1 MLKWLSFQFLLY
13 YPTYFIGEGRKKEII
28 YSYIVSIT
36 GLKDS
41 DLFLQRY
48 VRAGVAT
55 MSEESVV
62 ALRKQKL
69 FYILF
74 STIIILFPF
83 IYYYP
88 TALLFYYPLKLK
100 IVRFFSTC

>member
-1 MLKWLSFQFLLY
+1 MKSIEDSVFS
-13 YPTYFIGEGRKKEII
+13 TDIEEEIMDA
-28 YSYIVSIT
+28 YLVSIT

-62 ALRKQKL
+62 ALRK
-69 FYILF
+69 
-74 STIIILFPF
+74 
-83 IYYYP
+83 
-88 TALLFYYPLKLK
+88 
-100 IVRFFSTC
+100 

>member
-1 MLKWLSFQFLLY
+1 MPGHTAKLSARE
-13 YPTYFIGEGRKKEII
+13 TEKSVGVTDIEEEIMNA
-28 YSYIVSIT
+28 YLVSIT

-62 ALRKQKL
+62 ALRK
-69 FYILF
+69 
-74 STIIILFPF
+74 
-83 IYYYP
+83 
-88 TALLFYYPLKLK
+88 
-100 IVRFFSTC
+100 

>member
-1 MLKWLSFQFLLY
+1 MNAYL
-13 YPTYFIGEGRKKEII
+13 
-28 YSYIVSIT
+28 VSIT

-48 VRAGVAT
+48 VHVRAGVAT

-69 FYILF
+69 FYILLPYY
-74 STIIILFPF
+74 TVILLSFKARDSSV
-83 IYYYP
+83 I
-88 TALLFYYPLKLK
+88 
-100 IVRFFSTC
+100 